1 MHDYTTIETLF
12 IAFTYL
18 MPVWATIGVALAM
31 SMDDAEFSL
40 RPNKSESCR
49 DSKKNT

>member
-12 IAFTYL
+12 IAFVYL
-18 MPVWATIGVALAM
+18 MPIWATIGLALAM
-31 SMDDAEFSL
+31 SMDNAEFSF
-40 RPNKSESCR
+40 RPNQSGSCR